1 VARTN
6 LSLEV
11 KPTRGGE
18 YMTRLTWLV
27 EVSRMFL
34 LQQGQILSVK
44 INQQDQKIIY
54 PYGDWA
60 KYIPE

>member
-1 VARTN
+1 
-6 LSLEV
+6 
-11 KPTRGGE
+11 
-18 YMTRLTWLV
+18 MTRLTWLV